1 MISSSETGAVVR
13 VARRAYWHSFFYLSY
28 CSSSSYSV
36 ETETFSVLKTR
47 GALLRN
53 VFFICYLMM
62 WWDLCL
68 TRLTHAK
75 RTIIYKTWIVLRH
88 RQRHAHAQ
96 DGQALA
102 MYSTESY
109 VDVVPDRIDF
119 RRPQCHRRTPSYFHF
134 SVTRMYK
141 VQQYNFFRQR
151 SKRLMVHQFSLTIPT
166 PSSVAC
172 SESG

>member
-13 VARRAYWHSFFYLSY
+13 VTRRAYWHSFFYLSY
-28 CSSSSYSV
+28 SSSSV

-53 VFFICYLMM
+53 VFSIYYLMM

-68 TRLTHAK
+68 TRPTHAK
-75 RTIIYKTWIVLRH
+75 RWYIKHESFDTRAAIRRWLCI
-88 RQRHAHAQ
+88 RQNRMWYPTEFC
-96 DGQALA
+96 DG
-102 MYSTESY
+102 
-109 VDVVPDRIDF
+109 
-119 RRPQCHRRTPSYFHF
+119 H
-134 SVTRMYK
+134 SVTEEPPAISISASLGCIK
-141 VQQYNFFRQR
+141 FSNTNFLDSGQNDYI
-151 SKRLMVHQFSLTIPT
+151 VHQLSPTRLT